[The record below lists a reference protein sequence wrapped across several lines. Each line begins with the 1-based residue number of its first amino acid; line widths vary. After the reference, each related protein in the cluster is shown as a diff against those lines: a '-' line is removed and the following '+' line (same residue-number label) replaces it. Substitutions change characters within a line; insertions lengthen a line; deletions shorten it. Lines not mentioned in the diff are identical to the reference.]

1 MEFCELYPDI
11 KKYALEHKTPI
22 IMEDSLEYIKELIKE
37 NKHQKGMAW
46 LCLFHADIG
55 L

>member
-37 NKHQKGMAW
+37 KKI
-46 LCLFHADIG
+46 LKILI
-55 L
+55 LKVIYISKEI